1 MTNPFEDED
10 HTSPRRARAA
20 REYVPDLGNPDLYRT
35 DARFAMWRDYAV
47 ADEPVWSEPG
57 SSPHGF
63 WSVFSHEACRRV
75 LAPSAPFTSEYG
87 MMIGFDAETPD
98 RAGGRMLVVTDGDH
112 HTRLR
117 RLITPFLSRTNA
129 TTLDQFIDAEVRKC
143 LSEAVR
149 AGRVDVA
156 MTVGP
161 RLPAAVVCEILGVPP
176 NDRERLVELTNHA
189 FGGSD
194 GTFDKMT
201 PSEAHSEILMYFYE
215 LVERRRSA
223 PGDDL
228 VSTLLSDGRLSVQ
241 DVLFNCDNVLIGGNE
256 TTRHS
261 ITGCFHALSTVPGAL
276 DRLRA
281 DPALIR
287 TAVEEVIR
295 WTSPAMHVLRV
306 ATEEVEV
313 SGRVLP
319 AGSPVVAWLP
329 AANRDERVFPHPQR
343 FLLDRQPNKHLGFGN
358 GPHHCLGAALARA
371 GLAALL
377 RVLVE
382 QVRSITL
389 TGPPEW
395 LRSNLTQG
403 YLHLP
408 VELDPMPSAFD
419 PGVAAQRG
427 SR

>member
-1 MTNPFEDED
+1 M
-10 HTSPRRARAA
+10 SAV
-20 REYVPDLGNPDLYRT
+20 REYSSDLGNPDLYRSDT
-35 DARFAMWRDYAV
+35 RFGMWRDYAV
-47 ADEPVWSEPG
+47 ADELVWSEPG

-63 WSVFSHEACRRV
+63 WSVFSHEACRGV
-75 LAPSAPFTSEYG
+75 LAPSAPFTSEHG
-87 MMIGFDAETPD
+87 MMIGFDAKSPD
-98 RAGGRMLVVTDGDH
+98 RAGGQMLVVTDGEH
-112 HTRLR
+112 HTHLR
-117 RLITPFLSRTNA
+117 QLVAPFLSKMSA
-129 TTLDQFIDAEVRKC
+129 TVLDPFIDAEVRKC
-143 LSEAVR
+143 VSDAVL

-161 RLPAAVVCEILGVPP
+161 RLPAAVVCEILGVPL

-215 LVERRRSA
+215 LVERRRAA

-228 VSTLLSDGRLSVQ
+228 VSTLVSDGRLSVH
-241 DVLFNCDNVLIGGNE
+241 DVLVNCDNVLIGGNE

-261 ITGCFHALSTVPGAL
+261 ITGCFHALSTVPNAL
-276 DRLRA
+276 GRLRA
-281 DPALIR
+281 NPALIP

-306 ATEEVEV
+306 ATQDVEIR
-313 SGRVLP
+313 GRILQ

-329 AANRDERVFPHPQR
+329 AANRDERVFRDPQR
-343 FLLDRQPNKHLGFGN
+343 FLLDRRPNRHLGFGT

-371 GLAALL
+371 GLTALL
-377 RVLVE
+377 RTLVE
-382 QVRSITL
+382 QVRAIAVTA
-389 TGPPEW
+389 PPEW

-408 VELDPMPSAFD
+408 VELDPVPTAFD
-419 PGVAAQRG
+419 VGIAARRG
-427 SR
+427 CR

>member
-1 MTNPFEDED
+1 M
-10 HTSPRRARAA
+10 SAA
-20 REYVPDLGNPDLYRT
+20 PECLDLGDPDLYLS

-47 ADEPVWSEPG
+47 ADELVWSEPG

-63 WSVFSHEACRRV
+63 WSVFSYEGCRGV
-75 LAPSAPFTSEYG
+75 LAPSAPFTSKHG

-98 RAGGRMLVVTDGDH
+98 RAGGRMLVVTDGEH

-117 RLITPFLSRTNA
+117 QLVTPFLSKASA
-129 TTLDQFIDAEVRKC
+129 TALDTFIHAEVRKSIADA
-143 LSEAVR
+143 LL

-156 MTVGP
+156 MTIGP

-194 GTFDKMT
+194 DTFDKMT
-201 PSEAHSEILMYFYE
+201 SSEAHSEILMYFYE

-223 PGDDL
+223 PGDDVVSAL
-228 VSTLLSDGRLSVQ
+228 VSDGRLSVQ
-241 DVLFNCDNVLIGGNE
+241 DVLVNCDNVLIGGNE

-261 ITGCFHALSTVPGAL
+261 ITGCFHALSTVPDGV

-281 DPALIR
+281 SP
-287 TAVEEVIR
+287 TMVQTVVEEVVR

-306 ATEEVEV
+306 ATEDVEIC
-313 SGRVLP
+313 GRVLP

-329 AANRDERVFPHPQR
+329 SANRDERVFRHPQR
-343 FLLDRQPNKHLGFGN
+343 FQLDRQPNRHLGFGT

-371 GLAALL
+371 GLTALL

-382 QVRSITL
+382 QVRSIAL

-408 VELDPMPSAFD
+408 VELDPVPAAFD
-419 PGVAAQRG
+419 AGTATGRDVDDCCDSSRG
-427 SR
+427 AGETLR

>member
-1 MTNPFEDED
+1 M
-10 HTSPRRARAA
+10 SAA
-20 REYVPDLGNPDLYRT
+20 VPDLGNPDLYRS

-47 ADEPVWSEPG
+47 ADELVWSEPG

-63 WSVFSHEACRRV
+63 WSVFSHEACRGV

-98 RAGGRMLVVTDGDH
+98 HAGGRMLVVTDGEH
-112 HTRLR
+112 HTHLR

-129 TTLDQFIDAEVRKC
+129 TTLDRFIDTEVRKC
-143 LSEAVR
+143 LAEALA

-176 NDRERLVELTNHA
+176 EDRERLVELTNHA

-194 GTFDKMT
+194 GTFDKMS

-228 VSTLLSDGRLSVQ
+228 VSTLVSDGGLSVR

-261 ITGCFHALSTVPGAL
+261 ITGCFHALSTVPDAL

-281 DPALIR
+281 DPTRIR
-287 TAVEEVIR
+287 TVVEEVIR

-306 ATEEVEV
+306 ATEKVEV
-313 SGRVLP
+313 CGRTLP
-319 AGSPVVAWLP
+319 AGSPVAAWLP
-329 AANRDERVFPHPQR
+329 AANRDERVFQEPQR
-343 FLLDRQPNKHLGFGN
+343 FLMDRQPNKHLGFGN

-371 GLAALL
+371 GLTALL
-377 RVLVE
+377 RALVE
-382 QVRSITL
+382 QVRSVTV

-408 VELDPMPSAFD
+408 VELEPMPT
-419 PGVAAQRG
+419 AADLEVTARQGR
-427 SR
+427 R